1 MLMKSQMEKAVET
14 DESAD
19 ESVDVSECLENASSA
34 LEKLSGAFASG
45 DVSEKDQG
53 RLEALKSQLSQLK
66 ESLNME
72 PGADPEPQTKPTGR
86 LTAEA
91 GAKDVKPVY

>member
-1 MLMKSQMEKAVET
+1 MAFPPKAQAALDAEPKEEST
-14 DESAD
+14 DVAGTLDQAEQ
-19 ESVDVSECLENASSA
+19 C
-34 LEKLSGAFASG
+34 LEKLSAAFASG
-45 DVSEKDQG
+45 EASEKDQG
-53 RLEALKSQLSQLK
+53 RLEAIKSQLSQLK

-72 PGADPEPQTKPTGR
+72 PGQDPEPATKPTGR